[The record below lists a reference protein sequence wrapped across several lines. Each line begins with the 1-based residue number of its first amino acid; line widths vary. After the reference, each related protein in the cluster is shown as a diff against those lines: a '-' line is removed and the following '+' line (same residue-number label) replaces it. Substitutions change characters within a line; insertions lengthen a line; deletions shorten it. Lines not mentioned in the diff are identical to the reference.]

1 MGETVTN
8 RLKDLRLERGLSGTK
23 IAEALGIS
31 SQYYYDLEKGDRRL
45 NEDHIKQL
53 AEFYKVTSDYIIGI
67 TNSRKAESST
77 TSTSLIPERFTSPE
91 EARAY
96 VEKHVILGAN
106 GINPYKFDDEKILE
120 FANEMLEQ
128 MKLIS
133 YKYKK

>member
-1 MGETVTN
+1 MLGN
-8 RLKDLRLERGLSGTK
+8 RIRELRNLKDITQEDLSKIIGVTTSMVGMYETDARNPSYEVLKK
-23 IAEALGIS
+23 IADYFEVTTDYLLGRTEEPTHS
-31 SQYYYDLEKGDRRL
+31 GQ
-45 NEDHIKQL
+45 NATMPIK
-53 AEFYKVTSDYIIGI
+53 
-67 TNSRKAESST
+67 R
-77 TSTSLIPERFTSPE
+77 IPERFTSPE

>member
-1 MGETVTN
+1 MIGDKIKELRN
-8 RLKDLRLERGLSGTK
+8 RMNITQEDLGK
-23 IAEALGIS
+23 
-31 SQYYYDLEKGDRRL
+31 
-45 NEDHIKQL
+45 
-53 AEFYKVTSDYIIGI
+53 IIGV
-67 TNSRKAESST
+67 T
-77 TSTSLIPERFTSPE
+77 TSTVGMYETNVRKPSYEVLDKIADYFEVTADYLLGRVEASKGSKSNTISINKVPERFTNPD

-96 VEKHVILGAN
+96 VERHVILGAN